1 MIGITKDNLS
11 VNTIHDIQA
20 LKVFKQAE
28 IMAHADQ
35 NSMLKENHHIL
46 DKRGVSYLQEMLSKN

>member
-1 MIGITKDNLS
+1 LKPIITGEIPIPHFLLGVTKDNLS

-28 IMAHADQ
+28 VMAKAEQ
-35 NSMLKENHHIL
+35 GS
-46 DKRGVSYLQEMLSKN
+46 